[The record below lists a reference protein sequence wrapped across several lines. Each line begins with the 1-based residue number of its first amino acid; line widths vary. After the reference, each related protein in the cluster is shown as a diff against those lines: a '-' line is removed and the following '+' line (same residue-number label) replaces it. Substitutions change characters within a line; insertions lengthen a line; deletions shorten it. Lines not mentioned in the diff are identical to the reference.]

1 MDVAVTFM
9 RMKDDHMKN
18 GLLKPAYNVQIA
30 VENYFIIHS
39 YISSERTDYNTLI
52 TVLEKHQRVFWH
64 DPKQTT
70 ADSGYCREK
79 NMIYLKEQ
87 GIKSYIRL
95 QMHEKTKIKAYKE
108 DIGKHYNMMYMIEED
123 THYYQYHNGRSLTYI
138 RTEIS
143 HQEE

>member
-18 GLLKPAYNVQIA
+18 GLLKPAYNVQIE

-39 YISSERTDYNTLI
+39 YISSEPTDYNTLI
-52 TVLEKHQRVFWH
+52 PVLEKHQRVFGH

-87 GIKSYIRL
+87 GIRSYIKL
-95 QMHEKTKIKAYKE
+95 QMHEKMKTKAYKE
-108 DIGKHYNMMYMIEED
+108 DIGKHYNMMYMIEEA
-123 THYYQYHNGRSLTYI
+123 LL
-138 RTEIS
+138 IS
-143 HQEE
+143 VPK